1 MLAAATTT
9 PTGSGVPRVWPP
21 SPKVSMRLER
31 QAIERVAVEVNEP
44 YDRVEEIYGN
54 SRSTIAHLR
63 HHAHG
68 PTRFPEI
75 REKVKELVEMTDKFL
90 AAAEKERY
98 GTAKW
103 RADLA
108 AAAKRLKIRTE
119 EARIDTLVI
128 PAEIEMF
135 LKVADA
141 ARKLYEEQN
150 YDFSGFVDQQIY
162 VLAGMV
168 VANFDAYQKTLNE

>member
-1 MLAAATTT
+1 MLAVANIS
-9 PTGSGVPRVWPP
+9 PSLGVSRVWPP
-21 SPKVSMRLER
+21 SPKVAMRLER
-31 QAIERVAVEVNEP
+31 QAIERVAEEVREP

-63 HHAHG
+63 HHASG
-68 PTRFPEI
+68 PTHFPDI
-75 REKVKELVEMTDKFL
+75 NKKVKKLLEMSDKFL

-108 AAAKRLKIRTE
+108 SAARRIEVASE
-119 EARIDTLVI
+119 EVRIDTLVI
-128 PAEIEMF
+128 PAEIETF

-150 YDFSGFVDQQIY
+150 YDFSGFIDQQIY

-168 VANFDAYQKTLNE
+168 VANFDDYQKILNE